1 MPKVTKEFNK
11 AEYDKQFQREHYKKI
26 TAAFTKEEAA
36 KVEAAAAAAGVSKS
50 QYIKQA
56 VFDKMEREE
65 ENEQ

>member
-56 VFDKMEREE
+56 VFDKMEREDGK
-65 ENEQ
+65 